1 MSTFN
6 NVADSFI
13 ANSLAQAFG
22 VELPQPEPSQMQLA
36 LQLMQQKRLDEDLK
50 EGRLGFFATHL
61 KSCVGDCAKTTDVSK
76 LCFLGGEYLAMDRAR
91 LALQSL
97 RAR

>member
-1 MSTFN
+1 MSNFN
-6 NVADSFI
+6 SVADSFI

-61 KSCVGDCAKTTDVSK
+61 KSCVGDCAKTTDLSK
-76 LCFLGGEYLAMDRAR
+76 LCALGDIYLSMDKAR
-91 LALQSL
+91 LALRS
-97 RAR
+97 R

>member
-13 ANSLAQAFG
+13 ATSLAQAFG
-22 VELPQPEPSQMQLA
+22 VEIPQPEPSQMQLA

-50 EGRLGFFATHL
+50 EGRQGFFATHL
-61 KSCVGDCAKTTDVSK
+61 KTCVGDCAKTSDLSK
-76 LCFLGGEYLAMDRAR
+76 LCALGSDYLSMDRAR
-91 LALQSL
+91 LGL
-97 RAR
+97 RHR

>member
-1 MSTFN
+1 MSN
-6 NVADSFI
+6 LNAVADSFI

-61 KSCVGDCAKTTDVSK
+61 KSCVGDCAKTTDLSK
-76 LCFLGGEYLAMDRAR
+76 LCALGDIYLSMDKAR
-91 LALQSL
+91 LALRS
-97 RAR
+97 R